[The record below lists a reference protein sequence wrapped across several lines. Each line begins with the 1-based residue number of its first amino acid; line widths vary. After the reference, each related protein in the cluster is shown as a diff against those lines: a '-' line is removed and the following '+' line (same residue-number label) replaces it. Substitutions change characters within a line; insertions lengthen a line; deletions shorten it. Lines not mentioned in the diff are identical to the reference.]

1 MDDGSVL
8 QVLDILFGLVEARRP
23 FRFGRSALY
32 QLDEV
37 VAVNFVHDAEHAAA
51 VVADPLQVL
60 AFAGVGVSCGWRG
73 NVLLLFKEKCARVT
87 NKISKSPFQRQ
98 APDPSGNLK
107 CKD

>member
-8 QVLDILFGLVEARRP
+8 QVLDILLGLVEARRP

-37 VAVNFVHDAEHAAA
+37 VAVNFVHDAEHTAA

-73 NVLLLFKEKCARVT
+73 NVLLLFTEKCARVT
-87 NKISKSPFQRQ
+87 NQRVLFRGKHLIPQ
-98 APDPSGNLK
+98 VN
-107 CKD
+107 